1 MSRPAS
7 LRRHS
12 ALLNAC
18 SFFLYISHN
27 CNYVILLYIIIML
40 LLSLLY
46 ILLPD
51 TRLNKNL
58 GVTPCNLS
66 YNIIYYYIT
75 IEDYYSNDNT

>member
-1 MSRPAS
+1 
-7 LRRHS
+7 
-12 ALLNAC
+12 
-18 SFFLYISHN
+18 
-27 CNYVILLYIIIML
+27 ML